1 MATERAEVQAIVERA
16 MRRRELSRR
25 PDAGVVH
32 RLLGGALFFS
42 IFVIGEPLDDDEL
55 AGVVDLLVAGL
66 GG

>member
-42 IFVIGEPLDDDEL
+42 IFVIGEPLDDEL